1 MQLIRPAAT
10 IVLARDSL
18 KGPEVLMVKRST
30 NSAFGDLHVFPGGT
44 LDPEDYLS
52 EIYQMSDDLDD
63 QSASSM
69 LKVERDGLAYMI
81 AVVRECFE
89 EVGIL
94 MSKSLPASLDPKA
107 LKNIRDQINNKK
119 LTFYDFCLSNDI
131 HFDFT
136 NNFIANESSIF
147 KIIDKLLIHLA
158 LSFFV
163 VGFISIINPL

>member
-10 IVLARDSL
+10 ILLARDSL

-44 LDPEDYLS
+44 LDPEDYSS

-69 LKVERDGLAYMI
+69 LKVEKDGLAYMI

-136 NNFIANESSIF
+136 NI
-147 KIIDKLLIHLA
+147 
-158 LSFFV
+158 V
-163 VGFISIINPL
+163 PISHWINTF

>member
-94 MSKSLPASLDPKA
+94 MSKSLPASLGMPA
-107 LKNIRDQINNKK
+107 MI
-119 LTFYDFCLSNDI
+119 
-131 HFDFT
+131 
-136 NNFIANESSIF
+136 
-147 KIIDKLLIHLA
+147 
-158 LSFFV
+158 
-163 VGFISIINPL
+163 